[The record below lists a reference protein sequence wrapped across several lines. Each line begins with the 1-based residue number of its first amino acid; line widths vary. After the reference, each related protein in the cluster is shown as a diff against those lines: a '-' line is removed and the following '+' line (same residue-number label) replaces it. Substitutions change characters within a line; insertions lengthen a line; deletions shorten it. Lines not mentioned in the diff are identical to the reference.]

1 MDKKQLKTVLAV
13 LNVVRS
19 TFPETNEFIDST
31 LKEECEKERMTAD
44 EVIFYKFE
52 SIKLVWINIFVLDL
66 VLKCLFFLFI
76 DMKCVTDHKKT
87 KRLSKEEIK
96 TKLLDSM
103 TIDEIV
109 EFDDLNKEAEETQD
123 PEEAAKI
130 IKRYEDI
137 IKTKNKG
144 IINVAYHQGQV
155 FKRFKEK
162 EKFAKLVSELGF
174 HKTTIIFKISVFKLC
189 KKYPKLLNLL

>member
-1 MDKKQLKTVLAV
+1 ML
-13 LNVVRS
+13 
-19 TFPETNEFIDST
+19 F
-31 LKEECEKERMTAD
+31 
-44 EVIFYKFE
+44 
-52 SIKLVWINIFVLDL
+52 
-66 VLKCLFFLFI
+66 CLQIWKGL
-76 DMKCVTDHKKT
+76 TDNKKT
-87 KRLSKEEIK
+87 KRLSKEETK

-109 EFDDLNKEAEETQD
+109 EFGDPNKEAEEIQD
-123 PEEAAKI
+123 PEKAAEI

-162 EKFAKLVSELGF
+162 EKFAKLVTELGI
-174 HKTTIIFKISVFKLC
+174 HKTTIIFRINVFKLC
-189 KKYPKLLNLL
+189 KKILL

>member
-1 MDKKQLKTVLAV
+1 MWKG
-13 LNVVRS
+13 
-19 TFPETNEFIDST
+19 
-31 LKEECEKERMTAD
+31 
-44 EVIFYKFE
+44 
-52 SIKLVWINIFVLDL
+52 
-66 VLKCLFFLFI
+66 
-76 DMKCVTDHKKT
+76 VTDNKKA

-96 TKLLDSM
+96 KKLLDSM
-103 TIDEIV
+103 TIDEVV

-123 PEEAAKI
+123 PEEAAKM

-162 EKFAKLVSELGF
+162 EKFAKLVSELGI
-174 HKTTIIFKISVFKLC
+174 HKTTIICKINVFKLC
-189 KKYPKLLNLL
+189 KKYPKLLTSSIGLGFFKNYYKDIKAICEENEKDF

>member
-1 MDKKQLKTVLAV
+1 MWKG
-13 LNVVRS
+13 
-19 TFPETNEFIDST
+19 
-31 LKEECEKERMTAD
+31 
-44 EVIFYKFE
+44 
-52 SIKLVWINIFVLDL
+52 
-66 VLKCLFFLFI
+66 
-76 DMKCVTDHKKT
+76 VTDNKKA
-87 KRLSKEEIK
+87 KRLSKEVVEN
-96 TKLLDSM
+96 KLLDSM
-103 TIDEIV
+103 TIDEVV

-162 EKFAKLVSELGF
+162 EKFAKLVSELGI
-174 HKTTIIFKISVFKLC
+174 HKTTIICKINVFKLC
-189 KKYPKLLNLL
+189 KKYPKLLTSSIGLGFFKNYYKDIKAICEENEKDF